1 MSARHQISFATAL
14 NASGASGKVMTV
26 DEGSIYSSASQKSV
40 GTSASRSQKRT
51 HTSTIHG
58 NLSFKTTENE
68 QILPDSKW
76 LTDKFLYEA
85 LEQTPSMRT
94 YEQILTIKSYLS
106 TLDFFKTR
114 ISSTRVVQFD
124 DLCTAIRFER
134 IEPYKFVYKK
144 GEYAD
149 KAYLVVDGQCIMI
162 DSTNPSYEKHKGN
175 AQSAFRGMMFGD
187 DAILANMPRPIC
199 ALNDSHMAL
208 ELLSID
214 KGAYLKF
221 LREAYDVN
229 KPPPAN
235 ASSKAPSFVE
245 ESGGGGKGGKS
256 FVQGGGNESE
266 VAQIIRILDRPK
278 LLRTTADIEF
288 VSAYLTK
295 AVPFFKQFRTDQM
308 RELCRIV
315 ETASFYDEHVLFKQ
329 GHRAEAFF
337 AILTGYVDI
346 WCDRGDQKIVADKGR
361 FGGAYLG
368 KFEKTLVKGV
378 TFGER
383 SIETEDSLRL
393 SSVVTGNGVTE
404 FLVVK
409 ISRSFV
415 SLFTDLLG
423 HTVSYLQYTPL
434 THKLYYFLYWYCD

>member
-1 MSARHQISFATAL
+1 MRPSTHQLSFATAI
-14 NASGASGKVMTV
+14 NANGATGRIMTAG
-26 DEGSIYSSASQKSV
+26 EESSIFSSKSQKSG
-40 GTSASRSQKRT
+40 GTTASKSQKRT
-51 HTSTIHG
+51 QTNTIQG
-58 NLSFKTTENE
+58 NLSFKASFEDDDP
-68 QILPDSKW
+68 IVLPDSKW

-85 LEQTPSMRT
+85 LEETPSMRT

-124 DLCTAIRFER
+124 DLCTSIRLER
-134 IEPYKFVYKK
+134 IEPYKFIYKK

-149 KAYLVVDGQCIMI
+149 KAYLVVNGQCIMI

-175 AQSAFRGMMFGD
+175 AQSCFRGMMFGD
-187 DAILANMPRPIC
+187 DAILANIPRPIC
-199 ALNDSHMAL
+199 ALNDSHMTL

-229 KPPPAN
+229 KPPPGN
-235 ASSKAPSFVE
+235 ASSKAPSFVD
-245 ESGGGGKGGKS
+245 ESVGGGKGGKS
-256 FVQGGGNESE
+256 FVAGGGNESE
-266 VAQIIRILDRPK
+266 IAQIIRILDKPK

-288 VSAYLTK
+288 VSAYLMK
-295 AVPFFKQFRTDQM
+295 SIPFFKQFKTDQM

-337 AILTGYVDI
+337 AILSGYVEI
-346 WCDRGDQKIVADKGR
+346 WCDRGSVKPSDKIVDKTR
-361 FGGAYLG
+361 FGGAHLG
-368 KFEKTLVKGV
+368 KFEKTLVKGI

-383 SIETEDSLRL
+383 SIETDDSLRL
-393 SSVVTGNGVTE
+393 SSVVTGHGVTE
-404 FLVVK
+404 FLVVG
-409 ISRSFV
+409 ITTTRPLIHF
-415 SLFTDLLG
+415 
-423 HTVSYLQYTPL
+423 YLHSPI
-434 THKLYYFLYWYCD
+434 

>member
-1 MSARHQISFATAL
+1 
-14 NASGASGKVMTV
+14 
-26 DEGSIYSSASQKSV
+26 
-40 GTSASRSQKRT
+40 
-51 HTSTIHG
+51 
-58 NLSFKTTENE
+58 
-68 QILPDSKW
+68 
-76 LTDKFLYEA
+76 
-85 LEQTPSMRT
+85 MRT

-114 ISSTRVVQFD
+114 ISTTRVVQFD
-124 DLCTAIRFER
+124 DLCTSIRLERFE
-134 IEPYKFVYKK
+134 PSKFIFKK

-187 DAILANMPRPIC
+187 DAILANVPRPIC
-199 ALNDSHMAL
+199 ALNDSHMTL

-229 KPPPAN
+229 KPPPGN
-235 ASSKAPSFVE
+235 LNVSSKAPSFVQID

-256 FVQGGGNESE
+256 LVAGGGENDSE
-266 VAQIIRILDRPK
+266 IAQIIRILDRPK
-278 LLRTTADIEF
+278 LLRTSADIEF

-295 AVPFFKQFRTDQM
+295 AVPFFKQFKTDQM

-337 AILTGYVDI
+337 AILSGYVEI
-346 WCDRGDQKIVADKGR
+346 WCDRDSVRSEEKVVDKGR
-361 FGGAYLG
+361 FGGTHLG
-368 KFEKTLVKGV
+368 KFEKTLVKGI

-404 FLVVK
+404 FLVVDNYP
-409 ISRSFV
+409 FV
-415 SLFTDLLG
+415 SPFIDLLR
-423 HTVSYLQYTPL
+423 HTIS
-434 THKLYYFLYWYCD
+434 KLPISPFISTRSHTSILISSTGAVIRYHARLI